1 MEIHFLLFLAGLVGG
16 AMNALAG
23 GGSGVTFAA
32 LVVSG
37 MPPIIAN
44 ATNTFAATLG
54 YITGALGYRSHL
66 SDVRRDL
73 VWQVPVA
80 FVGGLLG
87 GWLLLKTD
95 AEIFSAA
102 VPWLL
107 LFATLLFMLGGQLER
122 LAARTSARQL
132 WIIGALALFL
142 TCVYGG
148 YFNGGFGILT
158 LAALSLAGYT
168 QVRAMQGLKLI
179 FATVSSI
186 SALVLF
192 IGAGV
197 VDYVGGLAV
206 MAGIGLGSYGAARL
220 TNYVSDKTVRRISLA
235 ICIGVTAYAFYAE
248 YG

>member
-1 MEIHFLLFLAGLVGG
+1 METNLVLFLAGLVGG
-16 AMNALAG
+16 TMNALAG

-32 LVVSG
+32 LVISG

-54 YITGALGYRSHL
+54 YITGAFGYRSHL
-66 SDVRRDL
+66 TDVRRDL
-73 VWQVPVA
+73 MWQVPVA

-87 GWLLLKTD
+87 GWLLLRTD
-95 AEIFSAA
+95 ADTFSAA

-107 LFATLLFMLGGQLER
+107 LFATVLFMLGGQL
-122 LAARTSARQL
+122 ARMAVRVSSRQL
-132 WIIGALALFL
+132 WAIGAVALFL
-142 TCVYGG
+142 TCIYGG

-158 LAALSLAGYT
+158 LAALSLSGYT
-168 QVRAMQGLKLI
+168 QVRTMQGLKLI

-206 MAGIGLGSYGAARL
+206 MLGIGLGSYGAARL
-220 TNYVSDKTVRRISLA
+220 TDFVSDATVRRASLA
-235 ICIGVTAYAFYAE
+235 VCIGVTVYAFYAE
-248 YG
+248 YI